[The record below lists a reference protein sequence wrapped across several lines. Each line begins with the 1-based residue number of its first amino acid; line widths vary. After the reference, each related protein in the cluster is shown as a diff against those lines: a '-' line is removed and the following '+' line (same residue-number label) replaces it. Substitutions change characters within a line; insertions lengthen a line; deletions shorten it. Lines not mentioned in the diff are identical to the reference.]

1 MFYSRVYHEMPS
13 SMVMS
18 QLRGYGET
26 VTQKWAISPGRE
38 FFASMLK
45 ACRTTEE
52 QACIVLLWRSGMHSS
67 TLYRRDFT
75 ISRQGDITWQRPK
88 TGAHLFA
95 TCTKQEGTLIR
106 AHRDNGPWPTT
117 GRGLRWLV
125 NRVGIRAG
133 YGKGISPLT
142 FRHSRA
148 VYLLDG
154 DPGRSIDPM
163 PINRVAHAMG
173 CSIRTLERHYA
184 KIEQGRFV
192 E

>member
-1 MFYSRVYHEMPS
+1 M
-13 SMVMS
+13 
-18 QLRGYGET
+18 
-26 VTQKWAISPGRE
+26 TQKWAISPGRE
-38 FFASMLK
+38 FFDKMLK
-45 ACRTTEE
+45 ACRSLEE
-52 QACIVLLWRSGMHSS
+52 KAVIVLLWRSGMHSS

-75 ISRQGDITWQRPK
+75 ISRTGGISWIRPK
-88 TGAHLFA
+88 THTHIFA
-95 TCTKQEGTLIR
+95 TCTKQEGALIR
-106 AHRDNGPWPTT
+106 AHRDNGPFPTT
-117 GRGLRWLV
+117 GRALRWLV
-125 NRVGIRAG
+125 DKVGIRAG

-154 DPGRSIDPM
+154 DPGRSINPM

-192 E
+192 ECQSGGWDEDNPGGPYYG